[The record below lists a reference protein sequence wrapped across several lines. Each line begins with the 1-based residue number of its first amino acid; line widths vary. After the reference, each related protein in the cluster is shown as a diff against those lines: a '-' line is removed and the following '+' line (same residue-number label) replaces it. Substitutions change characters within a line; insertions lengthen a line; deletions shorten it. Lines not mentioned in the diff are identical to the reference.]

1 MPDMLVQESGLCTG
15 TAFDNYDELT
25 ETLSGKD
32 TLHDT
37 VGICYQNKTQSVPLC
52 QIYTNNNEK
61 KQKKRQLQEETSSNP
76 CKRRRRQ
83 YDPPSRKIEPYK
95 KKPSIKSFSYEVYEN
110 VSPDNLGII
119 IRISQI

>member
-61 KQKKRQLQEETSSNP
+61 NKRKGNY
-76 CKRRRRQ
+76 KRRHHLTHANEGGGSMIHQ
-83 YDPPSRKIEPYK
+83 VGK
-95 KKPSIKSFSYEVYEN
+95 
-110 VSPDNLGII
+110 
-119 IRISQI
+119 